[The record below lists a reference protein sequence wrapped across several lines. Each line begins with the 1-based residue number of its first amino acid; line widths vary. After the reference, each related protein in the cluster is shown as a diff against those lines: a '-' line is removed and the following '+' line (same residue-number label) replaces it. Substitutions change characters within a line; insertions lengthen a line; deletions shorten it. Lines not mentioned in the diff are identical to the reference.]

1 MKIANVFA
9 ATALALLL
17 TACAST
23 GDVTGAPVE
32 DRGAATT
39 TEGSA
44 AQGAE
49 GATAASG
56 AGESAEFQGDALED
70 PASPLA
76 QRVFYFG
83 FDSDTL
89 SEGDL
94 EVIKAHGAYLA
105 QNPDKKL
112 VLEGHTDERGSREYN
127 LALGER
133 RAASVK
139 RVLTLSGATADQ
151 VEVVSYGEEKP
162 ARAGNDEAA
171 WAQNRRAELL
181 YQE

>member
-9 ATALALLL
+9 VTALAVLLS
-17 TACAST
+17 ACAST

-39 TEGSA
+39 EGSS
-44 AQGAE
+44 GRAE

-56 AGESAEFQGDALED
+56 ARESMEFQGDALDD

-83 FDSDTL
+83 FDSDEL
-89 SEGDL
+89 PADEL
-94 EVIKAHGAYLA
+94 EVVKAHGAYLA

-139 RVLTLSGATADQ
+139 RVLTLSGAAASQ

-162 ARAGNDEAA
+162 AQAGDNEAA
-171 WAQNRRAELL
+171 WSKNRRAELL